1 MLILF
6 AHTLV
11 EPSARRAFT
20 QWYDAY
26 IPRRLEAAGF
36 LACTRLVRVDNP
48 CETVAIYTIRGE
60 GDWPALLSQNIGE
73 RDPALIEVAK
83 HPPPNGIATIA
94 TGVYRLAQRR
104 PSEAPFGQ
112 GDGCLSI
119 ELWDWAEPEKA
130 QQLAHSYDEMYLAH
144 LLDYPDHSAAFRFER
159 FSHPVVEYTNRSA
172 PNLCIVESPV
182 DLAPHDINILPLR
195 ADKAALFS
203 NRHVGLYQPV
213 AKYWSRIA

>member
-6 AHTLV
+6 AHTRV
-11 EPSARRAFT
+11 DPSSRLNFA

-36 LACTRLVRVDNP
+36 ISCTRLVRVDDP
-48 CETVAIYTIRGE
+48 CEIVAIYTIRSSR
-60 GDWPALLSQNIGE
+60 DLPSLLSENIAE
-73 RDPALIEVAK
+73 RDPALIELAK
-83 HPPPNGIATIA
+83 RPPPGGIEAIE
-94 TGVYRLAQRR
+94 TGVYRLAEKR
-104 PSEAPFGQ
+104 PHEALFGR

-119 ELWDWAEPEKA
+119 ELWDWAEPAKA
-130 QQLAHSYDEMYLAH
+130 QQLAQSYDEMYLMH

-159 FSHPVVEYTNRSA
+159 FSDPVVDYTNRAA
-172 PNLCIVESPV
+172 PNLCIVESPI
-182 DLAPHDINILPLR
+182 DLAPDDITILPLR

-203 NRHVGLYQPV
+203 SRRVGLYRPV